1 MQRKIVFEIAWLAG
15 LLVLSF
21 LISIVPGIR
30 PLDINMH
37 DTYVMVDGHTY
48 KPSLNSYLVVLYIV
62 IVCIFY
68 FIRCIVGRFRDIIAN
83 VGLFIIAATALFFF
97 GDIVTTFTVS
107 QIHHSF
113 IPGIRHW
120 FYLLRITLWIILVFD
135 VFMIGWNQKF
145 SFNRNK

>member
-21 LISIVPGIR
+21 LISIVPGIQ

-37 DTYVMVDGHTY
+37 DTYVMVAGHTY
-48 KPSLNSYLVVLYIV
+48 KPSLNSYPVVLYIV

-68 FIRCIVGRFRDIIAN
+68 FMRCIVRRFSDIITN
-83 VGLFIIAATALFFF
+83 GGLFISVATALFFF
-97 GDIVTTFTVS
+97 SDIVTTFTVS
-107 QIHHSF
+107 QIHPSF
-113 IPGIRHW
+113 IPGISHW
-120 FYLLRITLWIILVFD
+120 FYLLLITLLIIFLFD

>member
-1 MQRKIVFEIAWLAG
+1 MRKTVILEIAWLIG

-21 LISIVPGIR
+21 LISIAPGVQ

-37 DTYVMVDGHTY
+37 DTYIMVDGHEY
-48 KPSLNSYLVVLYIV
+48 KPMLNSYPVVLYIV

-68 FIRCIVGRFRDIIAN
+68 FMRCIFRRFSDLITNI
-83 VGLFIIAATALFFF
+83 GLLVSTAVALFFF
-97 GDIVTTFTVS
+97 GDMVTTFTVS

-120 FYLLRITLWIILVFD
+120 FYVLRIALWIILVFD
-135 VFMIGWNQKF
+135 VFMIWR
-145 SFNRNK
+145 NRRKAV

>member
-1 MQRKIVFEIAWLAG
+1 MTRRKIVFEITWLAG

-21 LISIVPGIR
+21 LISIAPGIQ

-37 DTYVMVDGHTY
+37 DTYIVVDGHTY
-48 KPSLNSYLVVLYIV
+48 KASLNSYPVVLYIV

-68 FIRCIVGRFRDIIAN
+68 FIRCIVRRFSDIIAN
-83 VGLFIIAATALFFF
+83 GGLLISTAIALFFF
-97 GDIVTTFTVS
+97 GDIVATCTVS

-120 FYLLRITLWIILVFD
+120 FCVLRMALWIILVLE
-135 VFMIGWNQKF
+135 VFMIV
-145 SFNRNK
+145 RNWKRVT